1 MSVKQNIKNLKENNK
16 VIKSICNFLNKDN
29 YMWVKLIIAA
39 VLAVIGSIIFEH
51 TIYRIID
58 PQYISNNR
66 MMLVSM
72 IFMFIE
78 LHFIFKL
85 DKMYNFIHKYRYA
98 LAAAFL
104 IFAMV
109 MGYHG
114 SSIVNFDSEVQSNSE
129 NRRFHT
135 LLGFPR
141 LIRTD
146 EWASSMLYKLS
157 QGVGNEE
164 DRFLYFNDRLRG
176 TETDMFTLVDAPVKS
191 ILMIG
196 KPLQLGFVFFGN
208 DAGISFYWYGKLVLM
223 LLGSYEICRIITK
236 DKRKVSLIGMIAIT
250 FSAATQWWYCMDTL
264 IWGQL
269 IIVLVNKFMIT
280 NKKYVKYLCA
290 LGLVSVL
297 LSYAFVLYPAW
308 QIPFVYVLFAVFIFM
323 FVTNIKDGYRFTIH
337 DVIVITLTVLTVLAF
352 VTAWFVTS
360 KDAIEATMSTDY
372 PGQRR
377 EVGGGSFILYS
388 YIYNIFYPYKDAFNP
403 CETSSML
410 SFYPIPMIF
419 GILYLFR
426 NRKDEKI
433 KDDLLFLIPAIF
445 IGVFLTVWCK
455 YGFPEII
462 AKLSLM
468 SMSTSQRASIAL
480 GTINIY
486 ILMYLFGR
494 MEDRKEEN
502 VNKTKDLKNILSVLV
517 KIVIAVLFTIYAL
530 YIARKHLVIFLPPM
544 DAYLGKI
551 KILISGVLFGI
562 TFISIFNM
570 DKKCFRNIA
579 YTMIVIIALVGGI
592 TVNPVSRT
600 TDVIYE
606 KPISKK
612 FAEIREKDPDVIWLG
627 DDTGWYLNN
636 YMVANGLRVIN
647 SSNVY
652 PNFDLFEKVLGEER
666 AKEPDNRTIFNR
678 YCHVN
683 INLGKYEEDRVFAA
697 AADNLVIELNT
708 ESLEKLDV
716 DYIVAKKDLNS
727 LGYDMEFEE
736 LYKEDGL
743 YIFKPI
749 YKN

>member
-1 MSVKQNIKNLKENNK
+1 MSVKQNIKKLKENNK

-39 VLAVIGSIIFEH
+39 VIAVVGSIIIEH

-114 SSIVNFDSEVQSNSE
+114 SSIVNFDNEVQSNSE

-236 DKRKVSLIGMIAIT
+236 DKRKVSLVGMIAIT

-297 LSYAFVLYPAW
+297 LAYAFVLYPAW

-337 DVIVITLTVLTVLAF
+337 DVIVIKLTVLTVLAF
-352 VTAWFVTS
+352 VTSWFVTS

-419 GILYLFR
+419 GILYLVR

-433 KDDLLFLIPAIF
+433 KDDLLFLIPTIF

-517 KIVIAVLFTIYAL
+517 KIVIAVLFTVYAL

-579 YTMIVIIALVGGI
+579 YTMIVIIALVSGI

-612 FAEIREKDPDVIWLG
+612 FAEIREKDPDAIWLG

-716 DYIVAKKDLNS
+716 DYIVAKKDLNT

-743 YIFKPI
+743 YIFKPV
-749 YKN
+749 YQN

>member
-1 MSVKQNIKNLKENNK
+1 MSVKQNIKKLKENNK

-39 VLAVIGSIIFEH
+39 VIAVVGSIIFEH

-114 SSIVNFDSEVQSNSE
+114 SSIVNFDNEVQSNSE

-196 KPLQLGFVFFGN
+196 KPLQLGFVLFGN

-236 DKRKVSLIGMIAIT
+236 DKRKVSLVGMIAIT

-290 LGLVSVL
+290 LGLISVL
-297 LSYAFVLYPAW
+297 LAYAFVLYPAW

-419 GILYLFR
+419 GILYLVR

-433 KDDLLFLIPAIF
+433 KDDLLFLIPTIF

-517 KIVIAVLFTIYAL
+517 KIVIAVLFTVYAL

-579 YTMIVIIALVGGI
+579 YTMIVIIALVSGI

-612 FAEIREKDPDVIWLG
+612 FAEIREKDPDAIWLG

-716 DYIVAKKDLNS
+716 DYIVAKKDLNT

-743 YIFKPI
+743 YIFKPV
-749 YKN
+749 YQN

>member
-1 MSVKQNIKNLKENNK
+1 MSVKQNIKKLKENNK

-39 VLAVIGSIIFEH
+39 VIAVVGSIIIEH

-114 SSIVNFDSEVQSNSE
+114 SSIVNFDNEVQSNSE

-236 DKRKVSLIGMIAIT
+236 DKRKVSLVGMIAIT

-297 LSYAFVLYPAW
+297 LAYAFVLYPAW

-352 VTAWFVTS
+352 VTSWFVTS

-419 GILYLFR
+419 GILYLVR

-433 KDDLLFLIPAIF
+433 KDDLLFLIPTIF

-517 KIVIAVLFTIYAL
+517 KIVIAVLFTVYAL

-579 YTMIVIIALVGGI
+579 YTMIVIIALVSGI

-612 FAEIREKDPDVIWLG
+612 FAEIREKDPDAIWLG

-716 DYIVAKKDLNS
+716 DYIVAKKDLNT

-743 YIFKPI
+743 YIFKPV
-749 YKN
+749 YQN

>member
-51 TIYRIID
+51 TIYRAID

-236 DKRKVSLIGMIAIT
+236 DKRKVSLVGMIAIT

-494 MEDRKEEN
+494 MEDRKEES

-517 KIVIAVLFTIYAL
+517 KIVIAVLFTVYAL

-612 FAEIREKDPDVIWLG
+612 FAEIREKDPDAIWLG

-743 YIFKPI
+743 YIFKPV

>member
-1 MSVKQNIKNLKENNK
+1 MSVKQNIKKLKENNK

-51 TIYRIID
+51 TIYRAID

-114 SSIVNFDSEVQSNSE
+114 SSIVNFDNEVQSNSE

-135 LLGFPR
+135 LLGFSR

-157 QGVGNEE
+157 QGVGNED

-236 DKRKVSLIGMIAIT
+236 DKRKVSLVGMIAIT

-517 KIVIAVLFTIYAL
+517 KIVIAVLFTVYAL

-612 FAEIREKDPDVIWLG
+612 FAEIREKDPDAIWLG

-697 AADNLVIELNT
+697 AADNLDIELNT

-743 YIFKPI
+743 YIFKPV

>member
-51 TIYRIID
+51 TIYRAID

-164 DRFLYFNDRLRG
+164 DRFSYFNDRLRG

-236 DKRKVSLIGMIAIT
+236 DKRKVSLVGMIAIT

-297 LSYAFVLYPAW
+297 LAYAFVLYPAW

-517 KIVIAVLFTIYAL
+517 KIVIAVLFTVYAL

-612 FAEIREKDPDVIWLG
+612 FAEIREKDPDAIWLG

-743 YIFKPI
+743 YIFKPV

>member
-1 MSVKQNIKNLKENNK
+1 MSVKQNIKKLKENNK

-39 VLAVIGSIIFEH
+39 VIAVVGSIIFEY
-51 TIYRIID
+51 TIYRAID

-114 SSIVNFDSEVQSNSE
+114 SSIVNFDNEVQSNSE

-236 DKRKVSLIGMIAIT
+236 DKRKVSLVGMIAIT

-290 LGLVSVL
+290 LGLISVL
-297 LSYAFVLYPAW
+297 LAYAFVLYPAW

-419 GILYLFR
+419 GILYLVR

-433 KDDLLFLIPAIF
+433 KDDLLFLIPTIF

-517 KIVIAVLFTIYAL
+517 KIVIAVLFTVYAL

-612 FAEIREKDPDVIWLG
+612 FAEIREKDPDAIWLG

-716 DYIVAKKDLNS
+716 DYIVAKKDLNT

-743 YIFKPI
+743 YIFKPV
-749 YKN
+749 YQN

>member
-1 MSVKQNIKNLKENNK
+1 MSVKQKIKNLKENNK

-39 VLAVIGSIIFEH
+39 VIAVVGSIIFEY
-51 TIYRIID
+51 TIYRAID

-114 SSIVNFDSEVQSNSE
+114 SSIVNFDNEVQSNSE

-196 KPLQLGFVFFGN
+196 KPLQLGFIFFGN
-208 DAGISFYWYGKLVLM
+208 DAGISFYWYGKLILM

-236 DKRKVSLIGMIAIT
+236 DKRKVSLVGMIAIT

-323 FVTNIKDGYRFTIH
+323 FVTNIRDGYRFTIH

-410 SFYPIPMIF
+410 SFYPIPIIF
-419 GILYLFR
+419 GILYLVR

-433 KDDLLFLIPAIF
+433 KDDLLFLVPAIF

-494 MEDRKEEN
+494 MEDRKEES

-517 KIVIAVLFTIYAL
+517 KIVIAVLFTVYAL
-530 YIARKHLVIFLPPM
+530 YIARKQLVTFLPPM

-551 KILISGVLFGI
+551 KMLISGILFGI

-579 YTMIVIIALVGGI
+579 YVMIVIIALVGGI
-592 TVNPVSRT
+592 TVNPVSRS

-612 FAEIREKDPDVIWLG
+612 FAEIREKDPDAIWLG

-652 PNFDLFEKVLGEER
+652 PNFDLFEKVLGKER

-683 INLGKYEEDRVFAA
+683 INLGKYEEDRVYAA

-716 DYIVAKKDLNS
+716 DYIVAKKDLNT

-743 YIFKPI
+743 YIFKPV

>member
-51 TIYRIID
+51 TIYRAID

-236 DKRKVSLIGMIAIT
+236 DKRKVSLVGMIAIT

-297 LSYAFVLYPAW
+297 LAYAFVLYPAW

-517 KIVIAVLFTIYAL
+517 KIVIAVLFTVYAL

-612 FAEIREKDPDVIWLG
+612 FAEIREKDPDAIWLG

-743 YIFKPI
+743 YIFKPV

>member
-1 MSVKQNIKNLKENNK
+1 MSVKQNIKKLKENNK

-39 VLAVIGSIIFEH
+39 VIAVVGSIIFEH

-114 SSIVNFDSEVQSNSE
+114 SSIVNFDNEVQSNSE

-236 DKRKVSLIGMIAIT
+236 DKRKVSLVGMIAIT

-290 LGLVSVL
+290 LGLISVL
-297 LSYAFVLYPAW
+297 LAYAFVLYPAW

-419 GILYLFR
+419 GILYLVR

-433 KDDLLFLIPAIF
+433 KDDLLFLIPTIF

-517 KIVIAVLFTIYAL
+517 KIVIAVLFTVYAL

-612 FAEIREKDPDVIWLG
+612 FAEIREKDPDAIWLG

-716 DYIVAKKDLNS
+716 DYIVAKKDLNT

-743 YIFKPI
+743 YIFKPV
-749 YKN
+749 YQN

>member
-1 MSVKQNIKNLKENNK
+1 MSVKQNIKKLKENNK

-29 YMWVKLIIAA
+29 YMWVKLVIAA
-39 VLAVIGSIIFEH
+39 VLAVIGSIIFEY
-51 TIYRIID
+51 TIYRAID

-85 DKMYNFIHKYRYA
+85 DKMYDFIHKYRYA

-104 IFAMV
+104 IFAMI

-114 SSIVNFDSEVQSNSE
+114 SSIVNFDNEVQSNSE

-157 QGVGNEE
+157 QGVGNED

-196 KPLQLGFVFFGN
+196 KPLQLGFLFFGN

-236 DKRKVSLIGMIAIT
+236 DKRKVSLVGMIAIT

-297 LSYAFVLYPAW
+297 LAYAFVLYPAW
-308 QIPFVYVLFAVFIFM
+308 QVPFVYVLFALFIFM
-323 FVTNIKDGYRFTIH
+323 FVTNIKNGYRFTIH
-337 DVIVITLTVLTVLAF
+337 DVIVITLTVLTVLVF

-455 YGFPEII
+455 YGFLEII

-494 MEDRKEEN
+494 MEDRKEDG
-502 VNKTKDLKNILSVLV
+502 VNKTKDLKNILNVFV
-517 KIVIAVLFTIYAL
+517 KLVIAVLFTVYAL
-530 YIARKHLVIFLPPM
+530 YIARKHLVTFLPPM

-551 KILISGVLFGI
+551 KILISGILFGI

-570 DKKCFRNIA
+570 DRKCFRNIA
-579 YTMIVIIALVGGI
+579 YIMIVIIALVGGI

-612 FAEIREKDPDVIWLG
+612 FAEIKDKDPDAIWLG

-652 PNFDLFEKVLGEER
+652 PNFELFETILGEER
-666 AKEPDNRTIFNR
+666 AKEADNRTIFNR

-727 LGYDMEFEE
+727 LGYDMKFEE

-749 YKN
+749 Y

>member
-51 TIYRIID
+51 TIYRAID

-236 DKRKVSLIGMIAIT
+236 DKRKVSLVGMIAIT

-297 LSYAFVLYPAW
+297 LAYAFVLYPAW

-517 KIVIAVLFTIYAL
+517 KIVIAVLFTVYTL
-530 YIARKHLVIFLPPM
+530 CIARKHLVIFLPPM

-612 FAEIREKDPDVIWLG
+612 FAEIREKDPDAIWLG

>member
-51 TIYRIID
+51 TIYRAID

-85 DKMYNFIHKYRYA
+85 DKMYDFIHKYRYA

-236 DKRKVSLIGMIAIT
+236 DKRKVSLVGMIAIT

-297 LSYAFVLYPAW
+297 LAYAFVLYPAW

-517 KIVIAVLFTIYAL
+517 KIVIAVLFTVYAL

-612 FAEIREKDPDVIWLG
+612 FAEIREKDPDAIWLG

-743 YIFKPI
+743 YIFKPV

>member
-1 MSVKQNIKNLKENNK
+1 MSVKQNIKKLKENNK

-51 TIYRIID
+51 TIYRAID

-164 DRFLYFNDRLRG
+164 DRFSYFNDRLRG

-236 DKRKVSLIGMIAIT
+236 DKRKVSLVGMIAIT

-297 LSYAFVLYPAW
+297 LAYAFVLYPAW

-517 KIVIAVLFTIYAL
+517 KIVIAVLFTVYAL

-612 FAEIREKDPDVIWLG
+612 FAEIREKDPDAIWLG

-743 YIFKPI
+743 YIFKPV

>member
-1 MSVKQNIKNLKENNK
+1 MSVKQNIKKLKENNK

-39 VLAVIGSIIFEH
+39 VIAVVGSIIFEH

-236 DKRKVSLIGMIAIT
+236 DKRKVSLVGMIAIT

-297 LSYAFVLYPAW
+297 LAYAFVLYPAW

-419 GILYLFR
+419 GILYLVR

-433 KDDLLFLIPAIF
+433 KDDLLFLIPTIF

-517 KIVIAVLFTIYAL
+517 KIVIAVLFTVYAL

-551 KILISGVLFGI
+551 KMLISGVLFGI

-579 YTMIVIIALVGGI
+579 YTMIVIIVLVGGI

-612 FAEIREKDPDVIWLG
+612 FAEIREKEPDAIWLG

-708 ESLEKLDV
+708 ESLEKLEV
-716 DYIVAKKDLNS
+716 DYIVAKKDLNT

-743 YIFKPI
+743 YIFKPV
-749 YKN
+749 YQN

>member
-51 TIYRIID
+51 TIYRAID

-146 EWASSMLYKLS
+146 QWASSMLYKLS

-236 DKRKVSLIGMIAIT
+236 DKRKVSLVGMIAIT

-297 LSYAFVLYPAW
+297 LAYAFVLYPAW

-517 KIVIAVLFTIYAL
+517 KIVIAVLFTVYAL

-570 DKKCFRNIA
+570 DKKCFRNFA

-612 FAEIREKDPDVIWLG
+612 FAEIREKDPDAIWLG

-743 YIFKPI
+743 YIFKPV

>member
-1 MSVKQNIKNLKENNK
+1 MSVKQNIKKLKENNK

-29 YMWVKLIIAA
+29 YMWVKLVIAA
-39 VLAVIGSIIFEH
+39 VLAVIGSIIFEY
-51 TIYRIID
+51 TIYRAID

-85 DKMYNFIHKYRYA
+85 DKMYDFIHKYRYA

-104 IFAMV
+104 IFAMI

-114 SSIVNFDSEVQSNSE
+114 SSIVNFDNEVQSNSE

-157 QGVGNEE
+157 QGVGNED

-196 KPLQLGFVFFGN
+196 KPLQLGFLFFGN

-236 DKRKVSLIGMIAIT
+236 DKRKVSLVGMIAIT

-297 LSYAFVLYPAW
+297 LAYAFVLYPAW
-308 QIPFVYVLFAVFIFM
+308 QVPFVYVLFAVFIFM
-323 FVTNIKDGYRFTIH
+323 FVTNIKNGYRFTIH

-494 MEDRKEEN
+494 MEDRKEEG
-502 VNKTKDLKNILSVLV
+502 VNKTKDLKNILNVFV
-517 KIVIAVLFTIYAL
+517 KLVIAVLFTVYAL
-530 YIARKHLVIFLPPM
+530 YIARKHLVTFLPPM

-551 KILISGVLFGI
+551 KILISGILFGI
-562 TFISIFNM
+562 TFISMFNM
-570 DKKCFRNIA
+570 DRKCFRNIA
-579 YTMIVIIALVGGI
+579 YIMIVIIALVGGI

-612 FAEIREKDPDVIWLG
+612 FAEIRDKDPDAIWLG

-652 PNFDLFEKVLGEER
+652 PNFDLFE
-666 AKEPDNRTIFNR
+666 TI
-678 YCHVN
+678 
-683 INLGKYEEDRVFAA
+683 L
-697 AADNLVIELNT
+697 
-708 ESLEKLDV
+708 
-716 DYIVAKKDLNS
+716 
-727 LGYDMEFEE
+727 
-736 LYKEDGL
+736 
-743 YIFKPI
+743 
-749 YKN
+749 

>member
-1 MSVKQNIKNLKENNK
+1 MSVKQNIKKLKENNK

-39 VLAVIGSIIFEH
+39 VIAVIGSIIFEH

-517 KIVIAVLFTIYAL
+517 KIVIDVLFTIYAL

-612 FAEIREKDPDVIWLG
+612 FAEIREKDPDAIWLG

-716 DYIVAKKDLNS
+716 DYIVAKKDLNT

-743 YIFKPI
+743 YIFKPV
-749 YKN
+749 YQN